1 MPTGL
6 KQIGALSLRPNSSML
21 VSRAVVSTSIR
32 GMMRYRKN
40 ATISCALMDH
50 SYRRTLAVGAV
61 GPPKSSVTARIQP
74 SALAQ
79 RLLCFLLEIFWV
91 GGEVWVR
98 AMLRQQELFFL
109 VQRPVGVALSGRL
122 DSRIHDQMK
131 CEYWG
136 SEEQDA
142 STLLYSYT
150 AQGEDDGQQG
160 VLMTLKS
167 RK

>member
-6 KQIGALSLRPNSSML
+6 KQIGALSLRPNNSML

-32 GMMRYRKN
+32 GMIRYLKN
-40 ATISCALMDH
+40 ATISCPVMGH
-50 SYRRTLAVGAV
+50 SHRRTLSVGSV
-61 GPPKSSVTARIQP
+61 GPPKASVAARIQP

-109 VQRPVGVALSGRL
+109 V
-122 DSRIHDQMK
+122 
-131 CEYWG
+131 
-136 SEEQDA
+136 
-142 STLLYSYT
+142 
-150 AQGEDDGQQG
+150 
-160 VLMTLKS
+160 
-167 RK
+167 